1 MIPGGGKVRM
11 ENVVAAC
18 PEAVH
23 NAPTPPSSMAIFCST
38 RPRWDCRDGIEEPGF
53 LKVEQLADLLGGLVF
68 DVVL

>member
-23 NAPTPPSSMAIFCST
+23 NAPTPLPAWRSSARRVHGGIAET
-38 RPRWDCRDGIEEPGF
+38 GIEEPGF
-53 LKVEQLADLLGGLVF
+53 LKVEQLADLLGGLV
-68 DVVL
+68 L